1 MNGRRT
7 CVINARSPQNVE
19 LGADG
24 VDREVI
30 VAAAVVGK
38 YSEIEEIWITR
49 EATGR
54 LSYH

>member
-7 CVINARSPQNVE
+7 SVINARSPQNVE
-19 LGADG
+19 LGADDI
-24 VDREVI
+24 DREVL
-30 VAAAVVGK
+30 VAAVVVGK
-38 YSEIEEIWITR
+38 YSEITGIWITR

>member
-7 CVINARSPQNVE
+7 SVINARSPQNVE
-19 LGADG
+19 LGADD
-24 VDREVI
+24 VDREVL
-30 VAAAVVGK
+30 VAAVVVGK
-38 YSEIEEIWITR
+38 YSEITGIWITR